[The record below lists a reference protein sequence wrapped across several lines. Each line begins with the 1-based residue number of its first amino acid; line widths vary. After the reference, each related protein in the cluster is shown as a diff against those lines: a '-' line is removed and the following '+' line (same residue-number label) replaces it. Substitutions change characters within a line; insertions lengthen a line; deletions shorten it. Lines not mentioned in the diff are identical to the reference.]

1 MTSTAQQATATPC
14 VLLTGGRTAVGA
26 ALLQL
31 LANEEACGVAVG
43 RQPITS
49 LPTLWR
55 WQQANLEALGET
67 SWPQVT
73 TLLHAAPLWLLP
85 ALLAPGVL
93 PALHRVVAVGSTSL
107 LTKQHSTD
115 EGERQLS
122 AALQQAEAQ
131 SWALA
136 TSRGVALTILR
147 PTMLYGVRPDRH
159 LALLAR
165 FIARFGCMPL
175 PGPGAGLRQPLH
187 AADLAMA
194 IRQSIP
200 CPTTFGC
207 TYALCGSETLSY
219 RAMVERLF
227 AAQGR
232 APRIVQLPSWLLRL
246 GFAGARLVP
255 RYRHLRL
262 GMLLRL
268 EHDQLFDCQAAREDF
283 GFAPRPFEAGAV
295 AWREQMV

>member
-1 MTSTAQQATATPC
+1 
-14 VLLTGGRTAVGA
+14 VGA
-26 ALLQL
+26 VLLQL
-31 LANEEACGVAVG
+31 LASEGVCGIAVG
-43 RQPITS
+43 RQPITG
-49 LPTLWR
+49 LPLLWR
-55 WQQANLEALGET
+55 WQQTNLEALGDT
-67 SWPQVT
+67 CWPQVT
-73 TLLHAAPLWLLP
+73 TLVGLQSLWLLP

-107 LTKQHSTD
+107 LTKQHSAD

-131 SWALA
+131 AWALA
-136 TSRGVALTILR
+136 TTRGLALTILR

-165 FIARFGCMPL
+165 CIGRFGCLPL

-194 IRQSIP
+194 IRQSMP
-200 CPTTFGC
+200 CPATFGR
-207 TYALCGSETLSY
+207 TYTLYGGETLPY

-232 APRIVQLPSWLLRL
+232 KPRIVQLSPWLLRL

-255 RYRHLRL
+255 RYRHLQP

-268 EHDQLFDCQAAREDF
+268 EHDQTFDCRAAREDF
-283 GFAPRPFEAGAV
+283 GFAPRPFEAAAV
-295 AWREQMV
+295 AWQEQMV